1 MPLQPTQR
9 HHRLPDM
16 VRGHAS
22 SSPRVAMH
30 AAILR
35 WPRKAKRLLCIFRL
49 SDVHQPPADMYL
61 SSDSSQAADVATL
74 RALTSSLHY
83 AELDESPSAL
93 KVVVPSSIAAVPR
106 LLPLPSHPTSQL
118 LAGPEDG
125 RLFVLGGRPCL
136 IYNDVLP
143 EETTARTIS
152 GTAQAGQGSANSASA
167 ARLAARW
174 RMRRGLYLSCLS
186 PSGAA
191 DVLSGDGDTKADHW
205 DDASSSLE
213 PSTPILL
220 RPSASLLHAVGSVSD
235 VEKNC
240 NGSLESA
247 PWPAKSK
254 SEPCL
259 PSALHDQRTPSI
271 LASSAGVPFVHN
283 GSLHLS
289 YSLDPHYVLRVSP
302 SALAK
307 AEARASAAAEAGGRD
322 ESSARLEVI
331 AELVYASRFAE
342 QGDGGSDDVAEAKA
356 GAKAAAKA
364 ARPAM
369 RGGTPAVRIG
379 GRYLAFMHM
388 VWKRDGR
395 SLYAVAGYTFSG
407 SPPFA
412 IEAMTRPFSLS
423 GHATPYPVGLVAS
436 GRHLLLS
443 YGVQDR
449 EWHVARLDKAALLAA
464 LVPVR
469 TEDTTPAVVPSETSH
484 GGAHVQAGDDQM
496 LAGLPRQLHFFRGAP
511 VAVRNAV
518 VESLR
523 ASQREVEIEKPP

>member
-191 DVLSGDGDTKADHW
+191 DVLSGDGDTKADPW